1 MNVKTKR
8 RTGLF
13 KAFLLIVMCLTMV
26 VSCGLVAFADDD
38 PDVAAKKDLQDYV
51 VDTTTGLGDKDYK
64 VEGGGKLKG
73 SELFKTGTGDNN
85 HEIDEGKFNSLTSAA
100 QSQFVSDIAKYSYEC
115 VDKNDNVTN
124 DTVEDW
130 WRDLQ
135 AAEGVGS
142 KFLNVVLENTKPD
155 FVSAN
160 RIYKPFSGLVGTVMG
175 IIAVVGMGLLGIVLV
190 ADIFYIV
197 IPPVRLLVGDENGGG
212 KDGKIAVSKIF
223 SNDAIYAIKVAESEG
238 DGGGS
243 KKQALGVYL
252 GRRVP
257 MLILL
262 GICLLYLVSG
272 HIYTLVG
279 MILDLVS
286 GFIGF

>member
-26 VSCGLVAFADDD
+26 VSCGLVAFADED
-38 PDVAAKKDLQDYV
+38 PDVAAKQALQEYV
-51 VDTTTGLGDKDYK
+51 VDGTNGLGDKDYK

-73 SELFKTGTGDNN
+73 SALFKTGTGDDKF
-85 HEIDEGKFNSLTSAA
+85 EIDEGKFNSLTSAA